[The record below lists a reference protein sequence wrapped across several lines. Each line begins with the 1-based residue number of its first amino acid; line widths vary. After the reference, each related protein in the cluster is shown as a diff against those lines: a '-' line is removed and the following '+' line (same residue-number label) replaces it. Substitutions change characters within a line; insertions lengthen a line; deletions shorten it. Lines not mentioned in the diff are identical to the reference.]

1 MIFYNMAEQLRK
13 FKVKKIQMV
22 ISNISETAV
31 QEIFNEPTQRQR
43 IYHLQPLMRV
53 LISQIATGESCRS
66 AISRGIHQGWL
77 PVTTS
82 LKTSAYCNARARLPE
97 NGFRELALRTGRLLE
112 KAAEERWIIGNRQVK
127 VIDSTS
133 FQMPDTSENQREYR
147 QPSMQ
152 KPGCGFPVMITS
164 VLMGLESGGV
174 IDVETRCGTG
184 HEHAMFRDIWRSL
197 ERGDIVLG
205 DAGYG
210 SYAEIAML
218 QKMGV
223 DCVFREGIRKFKP
236 ENAVK
241 IDDCEWLQMWKRPTV
256 SYKWI
261 DSEELPETIPV
272 RVIRVVVNKKGFRSR
287 TIVLYTTLI
296 DSEKYPLSDLVELYR
311 RRWEMELRFRDIKT
325 TMGLEMFRCKTPT
338 GCRKELWVGL
348 LLYNLIRTVMLD
360 AALRYKI
367 CMSRLSFKSALN
379 GVTESIIGKLV
390 NLSPVIAYEIVIR
403 NIADALNPYRPNRV
417 EPRKLKR
424 RPKNYGLLTRPRQ
437 IERELIIIGYMS

>member
-1 MIFYNMAEQLRK
+1 MIFYNTAEEIHNLRTTK
-13 FKVKKIQMV
+13 IGKVIEGV
-22 ISNISETAV
+22 SEKV
-31 QEIFNEPTQRQR
+31 VLEVFNEPGQRNR
-43 IYHLQPLMRV
+43 IYHLQPLLQVFM
-53 LISQIATGESCRS
+53 SQIASGESCRS
-66 AISRGIHQGWL
+66 AISRGIQQGWL
-77 PVTTS
+77 PLTTS

-97 NGFRELALRTGRLLE
+97 EGLRELALSTGRLLE
-112 KAAEERWIIGNRQVK
+112 KAAKERWMFGNRQVK

-133 FQMPDTSENQREYR
+133 FQIPDTSMNQREYR

-164 VLMGLESGGV
+164 VLMGLESGGI
-174 IDVETRCGTG
+174 IDVETISGTG

-197 ERGDIVLG
+197 EKGDIVLG

-218 QKMGV
+218 QTMGV

-236 ENAVK
+236 EDELKV
-241 IDDCEWLQMWKRPTV
+241 DDCEWLQLWKRPAKP
-256 SYKWI
+256 YKWI
-261 DSEELPETIPV
+261 DTADLPETIPV

-296 DSEKYPLSDLVELYR
+296 DPEKYPLSDLVELYR

-325 TMGLEMFRCKTPT
+325 TMGLEMLRCKTPM

-348 LLYNLIRTVMLD
+348 LLYNLIRTLMLD

-367 CMSRLSFKSALN
+367 CMSRLSFKNALD
-379 GVTESIIGKLV
+379 GVTESIVGRYL
-390 NLSPVIAYEIVIR
+390 NLSPVLAYEIVIR
-403 NIADALNPYRPNRV
+403 NIADVLNPYRPDRV

-424 RPKNYGLLTRPRQ
+424 RLKNYCLLTQPRQ
-437 IERELIIIGYMS
+437 IERELIKIGYTA